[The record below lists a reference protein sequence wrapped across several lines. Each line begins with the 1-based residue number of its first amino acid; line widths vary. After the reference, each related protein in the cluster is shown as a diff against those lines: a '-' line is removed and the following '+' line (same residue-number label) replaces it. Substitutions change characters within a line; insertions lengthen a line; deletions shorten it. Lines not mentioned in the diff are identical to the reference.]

1 MPADV
6 VVLWQEAAEGKVE
19 IIGREPSHSEMWKR
33 THLRKGSRP
42 FDKDIDCSSS
52 VGLYKKKKSAW
63 VDDKAHETW
72 VNYEGYHLETY
83 GEESSQHPELDKE
96 LWYRASGGKKR
107 GKVYGLSNLKNDFN
121 VQHHGKQD
129 QEIERDYP
137 RYSERK

>member
-52 VGLYKKKKSAW
+52 VVENVDLEDVDLEGVELEGIVQEKKI
-63 VDDKAHETW
+63 
-72 VNYEGYHLETY
+72 GM
-83 GEESSQHPELDKE
+83 G
-96 LWYRASGGKKR
+96 
-107 GKVYGLSNLKNDFN
+107 
-121 VQHHGKQD
+121 
-129 QEIERDYP
+129 
-137 RYSERK
+137 